1 MAGIRWVEMADL
13 FAPQTKASAA
23 VNTARAL
30 MLQLALFHATRE
42 QSVKQETPSP
52 DAEQPAQ
59 SNGREFFAGRDIMPR
74 KVPKD
79 PSTESAYGNH

>member
-1 MAGIRWVEMADL
+1 MADL
-13 FAPQTKASAA
+13 FVPETEASAA

-30 MLQLALFHATRE
+30 ELQLALFRATRE

-59 SNGREFFAGRDIMPR
+59 SNGSEFFCR
-74 KVPKD
+74 KRHNAKEG
-79 PSTESAYGNH
+79 T